1 MNYRWWQR
9 QRGWWLTVFQV
20 IVILEILVVVGLIA
34 SGHIPAPSAAE
45 GLAVL
50 AIFLLGLPSLALTWL
65 MFEINRPDW
74 G

>member
-9 QRGWWLTVFQV
+9 QKDWWVTMFQV
-20 IVILEILVVVGLIA
+20 IVILEILVAVGLIA

-50 AIFLLGLPSLALTWL
+50 AIFLLGAPPLVLTWL
-65 MFEINRPDW
+65 MFEVNQPDRE
-74 G
+74 